1 MAMIS
6 IVPVLNR
13 VEMFILGDKNVDG
26 KVLIKLVRTGEE
38 RLANMA

>member
-1 MAMIS
+1 MAVIS

-13 VEMFILGDKNVDG
+13 VEMLILGNKNVSG
-26 KVLIKLVRTGEE
+26 KVLIKLVRTREE